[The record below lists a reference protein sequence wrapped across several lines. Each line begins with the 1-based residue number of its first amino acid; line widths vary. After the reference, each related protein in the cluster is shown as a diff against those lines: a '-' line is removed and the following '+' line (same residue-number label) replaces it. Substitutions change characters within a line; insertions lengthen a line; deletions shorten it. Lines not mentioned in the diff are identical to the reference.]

1 MVVIVLLVVI
11 IIVLAVIVVKLAKTN
26 KVTTELPCE
35 SNHFY
40 DEIQLYGKLIM
51 LWCNINQFCGIK
63 I

>member
-40 DEIQLYGKLIM
+40 DEIQLYGKLS
-51 LWCNINQFCGIK
+51 
-63 I
+63 